1 MTNKPKPSL
10 PYQGRHWV
18 VMICIVGVFAVLA
31 ARAGYLMVIDQEF
44 LQRQGDARILRT
56 EPIMAMRGV
65 IRDRNGTPL
74 AVSTPVTTLWMNPRE
89 ALAANVDLDA
99 LAKHIAMSPAA
110 LKKRVRNN
118 QTKQFIYLQRHMS
131 PAKAAEV
138 LAKRFPGVYDLQEY
152 RRFYPEADATAHI
165 IGFTDLEDNGRE
177 GLELALNDV
186 LAGQPGSK
194 RVVKDRL
201 GNRVK
206 DVALLKAAR
215 PGQDVHLSIDARVQY
230 AAFRELARGVTEH
243 NASAGVLVSLDVET
257 GEVLA
262 MVNMP
267 AYNPNNRSTLTNNAL
282 RNRAVTD
289 MFEPG
294 STVKTFTVIAA
305 LESGKYTSR
314 SLFDTNPGNIRVV
327 NKTIRDHSN
336 YGMMDL
342 ATLLS
347 KSSNVAS
354 AQIAMALPRN
364 TLPLLHYRLGF
375 GARTNSGFPGESAG
389 ILQPPERWNPVE
401 VATMSYGYGMTVTA
415 LQMAQAYAI
424 VASGGIR
431 RPVSFLKV
439 DGPVEGERVV
449 DESIARSLIPMLES
463 VISKE
468 GTAMRAAVPGYRVA
482 GKTGTAHKASGGS
495 YARDQYM
502 STFVGLAPVS
512 APKVVTVVVIDN
524 PRAGGYYGGVAAA
537 PVFSRVMSETLR
549 LMNIDP
555 DRSAERMA
563 EQIRLPHPSTMVT
576 VNPGGLR

>member
-1 MTNKPKPSL
+1 
-10 PYQGRHWV
+10 
-18 VMICIVGVFAVLA
+18 
-31 ARAGYLMVIDQEF
+31 
-44 LQRQGDARILRT
+44 
-56 EPIMAMRGV
+56 
-65 IRDRNGTPL
+65 
-74 AVSTPVTTLWMNPRE
+74 
-89 ALAANVDLDA
+89 
-99 LAKHIAMSPAA
+99 
-110 LKKRVRNN
+110 
-118 QTKQFIYLQRHMS
+118 
-131 PAKAAEV
+131 
-138 LAKRFPGVYDLQEY
+138 
-152 RRFYPEADATAHI
+152 
-165 IGFTDLEDNGRE
+165 E
-177 GLELALNDV
+177 GLELALNDT

-230 AAFRELARGVTEH
+230 AAFRELARGVSEH

-267 AYNPNNRSTLTNNAL
+267 AYNPNNRSTLTNSAL

-314 SLFDTNPGNIRVV
+314 SLFDTNPGNMRVV
-327 NKTIRDHSN
+327 NKTIRDHNN

-439 DGPVEGERVV
+439 EGPIAGERVV

-512 APKVVTVVVIDN
+512 APKVVT
-524 PRAGGYYGGVAAA
+524 
-537 PVFSRVMSETLR
+537 
-549 LMNIDP
+549 
-555 DRSAERMA
+555 
-563 EQIRLPHPSTMVT
+563 
-576 VNPGGLR
+576 